1 MTDQP
6 ETYDVWAISDPQGPV
21 VYVAVATDAPV
32 SAGDLVAQHRR
43 EAASPRM
50 PGGVIE
56 GVWNRTRQRLVAG
69 PGPFTAEIVDP
80 EVPVGRA
87 ATRTA
92 TMARGEEA
100 VAWVPEALLAPPEPP
115 KPAPRRANT
124 TSRTPPPRTATPRV
138 TTPRAATPARPA
150 APKAPPPP
158 PPEPTK
164 QLCPSCFMLRWP
176 EQLDDDGT
184 CLDGCL

>member
-1 MTDQP
+1 MTGQP
-6 ETYDVWAISDPQGPV
+6 DTYDVWAISDPQGPV
-21 VYVAVATDAPV
+21 VYVAVATGAPV

-43 EAASPRM
+43 EAASPGM

-56 GVWNRTRQRLVAG
+56 GVWDRARQRLVAG
-69 PGPFTAEIVDP
+69 SGRFRAEIVDP

-100 VAWVPEALLAPPEPP
+100 VAWVPEALLAPSEPP
-115 KPAPRRANT
+115 KPAPRRAST
-124 TSRTPPPRTATPRV
+124 PSRSATPRTGASRV
-138 TTPRAATPARPA
+138 TTPRAMKPARPA
-150 APKAPPPP
+150 APKSPPP
-158 PPEPTK
+158 PPEPTQ

-176 EQLDDDGT
+176 EQLGEDGT
-184 CLDGCL
+184 CRDGCL

>member
-21 VYVAVATDAPV
+21 VYVAVATGAPV
-32 SAGDLVAQHRR
+32 AAGDLVAQHRR
-43 EAASPRM
+43 EAASPGM
-50 PGGVIE
+50 PDGVIE
-56 GVWNRTRQRLVAG
+56 GVWDRARQRLAG
-69 PGPFTAEIVDP
+69 GAGPFTAEIVDP

-100 VAWVPEALLAPPEPP
+100 VAWVPDVLLAPPEPP
-115 KPAPRRANT
+115 KPAPRPARTASRAAT
-124 TSRTPPPRTATPRV
+124 PRTTTRPRV
-138 TTPRAATPARPA
+138 TTPRAAKSAPA

-158 PPEPTK
+158 PEPT
-164 QLCPSCFMLRWP
+164 QQPCRSCFMLRWP
-176 EQLDDDGT
+176 EQLGEDGT